1 MAEVERGQIRVGEE
15 TISYRVRRSARRRK
29 TIQLSINNGQVLVAA
44 PAGTG
49 AGELEAIVR
58 RRAAWIISHLQ
69 QAAAQPPPR
78 HLSDRQALPYLGR
91 SIPLSVQ
98 AAGLPDPPPGPNEL
112 EIRVVIPDHLED
124 AERDRQT
131 RRAVAEWY
139 LQQAGRE
146 IGARV
151 KRWGPKLG
159 QGENRRVVIGA
170 QRSIWGSCSADGTLR
185 FSWRVMMLEP
195 NLVDYVVVHELA
207 HLTVRDHSKRF
218 WDLVTTV
225 MPDARIRRRQ
235 LRNTG
240 RTLPL

>member
-1 MAEVERGQIRVGEE
+1 MAEIERGQIRVGEE

-29 TIQLSINNGQVLVAA
+29 TIQLSISNGQVLVAA
-44 PAGTG
+44 PAATG

-58 RRAAWIISHLQ
+58 SRAAWIVSHLEQ
-69 QAAAQPPPR
+69 TAAQCPPGR
-78 HLSDRQALPYLGR
+78 LSDGQALPYLGR
-91 SIPLSVQ
+91 SIPLAVQ
-98 AAGLPDPPPGPNEL
+98 AAGVPVPPADRNDL
-112 EIRVVIPDHLED
+112 EIRVVVPDHLEE

-139 LQQAGRE
+139 LRHAARE

-151 KRWGPKLG
+151 KKWGPELG
-159 QGENRRVVIGA
+159 QDENRRVLIGA

-207 HLTVRDHSKRF
+207 HLTVMDHSKRF
-218 WDLVTTV
+218 WDLVTAV

-235 LRNTG
+235 LRNSG
-240 RTLPL
+240 RALPL